1 MKKLLSLLVA
11 VTLACTVTGA
21 CAVAEEAHEAVTML
35 AYWSWDTAAF
45 EAAFREAY
53 PEVNLNVVTIATN
66 NMSEYFKLSLANGD
80 IPDIYVSTLLPDE
93 DLAAQYLIDL
103 SGEEFINAYRESA
116 LNEVDMGG
124 AIYVLP
130 GPATINGLVYNKTL
144 VDQYNITLPTSFE
157 EMVALK
163 DVVAQIDTNPDLQKF
178 YDANEAKYAPF
189 NITLND
195 KVEVMAAR
203 MDLDGHIWN
212 LFWNLGATDF
222 FGTPDGEQWKE
233 DFLDGKATAVGHLE
247 GVMQIFQDYIDAGFI
262 EAQYI
267 GNNWANPTFMIG
279 GALIHSCSSWTVA
292 HWESADYGT
301 WDYGIMPF
309 LAEEGGDNML
319 CTNTSRYYGLSKAL
333 ESDPRKLADAKKVLA
348 FLSTPEGQRAWAT
361 TGYGTEKEQVNDTY
375 YSPISATSIPEG
387 SFLKEVEDLLND
399 GYVQPL
405 VSCYGPWEDIVTSFA
420 DVLYE
425 VVRGNMTGDE
435 ALAELDR
442 INQERLT
449 TGGVY
454 VAESA
459 DTLDQAET
467 AKLVGIAMGQAV
479 NADAALVS
487 VCSLTDCHTAN
498 AAGIMAPL
506 YAGHITESVVNM
518 ITPNFSSAVQ
528 TVTMTGAE
536 LKALAA
542 AGLQV
547 NGETFP
553 YTLTV
558 KGSAEP
564 DDAAVYTVAFVSGG
578 MPEAM
583 KEQAVSAEVTGQAA
597 VLNYVQQLG
606 TVSAAQ
612 LVW

>member
-11 VTLACTVTGA
+11 VTLACTMTGA
-21 CAVAEEAHEAVTML
+21 CAVAEEAHKAVTML

-163 DVVAQIDTNPDLQKF
+163 DVVAQIDANPDLQKF

-189 NITLND
+189 NITLSD

-333 ESDPRKLADAKKVLA
+333 ESDPQKLADAKKVLA
-348 FLSTPEGQRAWAT
+348 FLSTPEGQQAWAT

-558 KGSAEP
+558 KGGAEP
-564 DDAAVYTVAFVSGG
+564 DDAAVYTVAFISGG

-612 LVW
+612 LLW

>member
-1 MKKLLSLLVA
+1 MKKLLSILLS
-11 VTLACTVTGA
+11 LAMLCAMFTG
-21 CAVAEEAHEAVTML
+21 CAVAEQIHEPVTML
-35 AYWSWDTAAF
+35 SYWSWDSAAF

-53 PEVNLNVVTIATN
+53 PEVELNVVTIATN

-80 IPDIYVSTLLPDE
+80 IPDIYVTTILPDE
-93 DLAAQYLIDL
+93 DNAAQYLIDL
-103 SGEEFINAYRESA
+103 SGESFINAYREST

-130 GPATINGLVYNKTL
+130 GPATVSGLVYNRTL
-144 VDQYNITLPTSFE
+144 VDRYGITLPQSFE
-157 EMVALK
+157 DMVALK
-163 DVVAQIDTNPDLQKF
+163 DTVAQLDANADLQKF
-178 YDANEAKYAPF
+178 YDANEAKYAAF
-189 NITLND
+189 DITVDD

-212 LFWNLGATDF
+212 LFWNLGATGF
-222 FGTPDGEQWKE
+222 LGTPDGEQWKE
-233 DFLDGKATAVGHLE
+233 DFLDGKATAVGNLE
-247 GVMQIFQDYIDAGFI
+247 SVMQIFLDYINAGFI
-262 EAQYI
+262 EAEYI

-279 GALIHSCSSWTVA
+279 GALLHSCSSWTLA
-292 HWESADYGT
+292 HWDSADYGS
-301 WDYGIMPF
+301 WDYGIIPF
-309 LAEEGGDNML
+309 LAEEGGDNVL
-319 CTNTSRYYGLSKAL
+319 CTNTSRYYGLSRAL
-333 ESDPRKLADAKKVLA
+333 EGNEQKLADAKKVLA
-348 FLSTPEGQRAWAT
+348 FLSTPEGQTAWAT
-361 TGYGTEKEQVNDTY
+361 TGYGTDRQQVNDTY
-375 YSPISATSIPEG
+375 YSPIAATSILEG
-387 SFLKEVEDLLND
+387 SFLKEVEDLLD
-399 GYVQPL
+399 EGYVQPL

-425 VVRGNMTGDE
+425 VVRGNVTGDE

-454 VAESA
+454 IAEAAES
-459 DTLDQAET
+459 LGQENT
-467 AKLVGIAMGQAV
+467 ARLVGIAIGRAA

-528 TVTMTGAE
+528 TVTLTGAE
-536 LKALAA
+536 LKAVAA
-542 AGLQV
+542 EGLTV

-553 YTLTV
+553 YTLV
-558 KGSAEP
+558 LKGGAQPE
-564 DDAAVYTVAFVSGG
+564 DDVSYTVAFVSGG
-578 MPEAM
+578 VPESL
-583 KEQAVSAEVTGQAA
+583 KEQAAGAEVTGQAA
-597 VLNYVQQLG
+597 VRTYVEQLG
-606 TVSAAQ
+606 TVSTGK

>member
-1 MKKLLSLLVA
+1 
-11 VTLACTVTGA
+11 
-21 CAVAEEAHEAVTML
+21 
-35 AYWSWDTAAF
+35 
-45 EAAFREAY
+45 
-53 PEVNLNVVTIATN
+53 
-66 NMSEYFKLSLANGD
+66 
-80 IPDIYVSTLLPDE
+80 
-93 DLAAQYLIDL
+93 
-103 SGEEFINAYRESA
+103 
-116 LNEVDMGG
+116 
-124 AIYVLP
+124 
-130 GPATINGLVYNKTL
+130 
-144 VDQYNITLPTSFE
+144 
-157 EMVALK
+157 
-163 DVVAQIDTNPDLQKF
+163 
-178 YDANEAKYAPF
+178 
-189 NITLND
+189 
-195 KVEVMAAR
+195 
-203 MDLDGHIWN
+203 
-212 LFWNLGATDF
+212 
-222 FGTPDGEQWKE
+222 
-233 DFLDGKATAVGHLE
+233 
-247 GVMQIFQDYIDAGFI
+247 
-262 EAQYI
+262 
-267 GNNWANPTFMIG
+267 
-279 GALIHSCSSWTVA
+279 
-292 HWESADYGT
+292 
-301 WDYGIMPF
+301 MPF
-309 LAEEGGDNML
+309 LAEDGGDNML

-333 ESDPRKLADAKKVLA
+333 ESDPQKLADAKKVLA

-459 DTLDQAET
+459 DTLDQSET
-467 AKLVGIAMGQAV
+467 AKLVGIAIGQAV

-558 KGSAEP
+558 KGGIEP

-583 KEQAVSAEVTGQAA
+583 KEQAVSGEVTGQAA

>member
-1 MKKLLSLLVA
+1 MKKLLSILLAMTMV
-11 VTLACTVTGA
+11 CTMSAGCVS
-21 CAVAEEAHEAVTML
+21 AEATHEPITML

-45 EAAFREAY
+45 EAAFHEAY
-53 PEVNLNVVTIATN
+53 PEVELNVVTIATN
-66 NMSEYFKLSLANGD
+66 NMSEYFKLSLQNGD
-80 IPDIYVSTLLPDE
+80 IPDIYVTTVMPDE
-93 DLAAQYLIDL
+93 DLAAQYLVDL
-103 SGEEFINAYRESA
+103 SGEAFINAYRESA

-144 VDQYNITLPTSFE
+144 VERYGITLPQSFE
-157 EMVALK
+157 EMVTLK

-189 NITLND
+189 DITID
-195 KVEVMAAR
+195 SKVQVMAAR

-222 FGTPDGEQWKE
+222 LGTPDGEQWKE
-233 DFLDGKATAVGHLE
+233 DFLDGKATAVGSLE
-247 GVMQIFQDYIDAGFI
+247 SVMQLFEDYVDAGFVQ
-262 EAQYI
+262 AQYI

-309 LAEEGGDNML
+309 LAEDGGDNML

-333 ESDPRKLADAKKVLA
+333 ESDPQKLEDAKKVLA
-348 FLSTPEGQRAWAT
+348 FLSTPEGQKAWAT

-375 YSPISATSIPEG
+375 YSPITATSIPEG
-387 SFLKEVEDLLND
+387 SFLKEVEDLLD
-399 GYVQPL
+399 EGYVQPL

-420 DVLYE
+420 DVLYS
-425 VVRGNMTGDE
+425 VVRGELSGEE

-454 VAESA
+454 VAQS
-459 DTLDQAET
+459 AET
-467 AKLVGIAMGQAV
+467 LTQAQTAELVGIAIGEATG
-479 NADAALVS
+479 ADAALVS

-506 YAGHITESVVNM
+506 YAGPITESVVNM
-518 ITPNFSSAVQ
+518 ITPSFSSMVQ

-536 LKALAA
+536 LKAIAA
-542 AGLQV
+542 VGLEV
-547 NGETFP
+547 NGEVFP
-553 YTLTV
+553 YTLAL

-564 DDAAVYTVAFVSGG
+564 ADDATCTVAFISGG
-578 MPEAM
+578 VPAEL
-583 KEQAVSAEVTGQAA
+583 KDQAAAAEVNGQAA
-597 VLNYVQQLG
+597 VLAYVEQLG
-606 TVSAAQ
+606 TVSAEQ

>member
-1 MKKLLSLLVA
+1 MKKLLSMLL
-11 VTLACTVTGA
+11 TLTIICTLFAG
-21 CAVAEEAHEAVTML
+21 CGLAEEAHEPVTML

-45 EAAFREAY
+45 EAAFHEAY

-66 NMSEYFKLSLANGD
+66 NMSEYFKLSLQNGD
-80 IPDIYVSTLLPDE
+80 IPDIYVTTVLPDE
-93 DLAAQYLIDL
+93 SYASQYLIDL

-144 VDQYNITLPTSFE
+144 VEQYDITLPQSFE

-163 DVVAQIDTNPDLQKF
+163 DTVAQIDANPDLQKF
-178 YDANEAKYAPF
+178 YDANEARYASF
-189 NITLND
+189 GITVDD

-212 LFWNLGATDF
+212 LFWNLGATGF
-222 FGTPDGEQWKE
+222 LGTPDGELWKE
-233 DFLDGKATAVGHLE
+233 DFLAGKATAVGNLE
-247 GVMQIFQDYIDAGFI
+247 SVMQIFEDYIDAGFI
-262 EAQYI
+262 EAEYI

-309 LAEEGGDNML
+309 LAEEDGDNML
-319 CTNTSRYYGLSKAL
+319 CTNTSRYYGLSKSL
-333 ESDPRKLADAKKVLA
+333 ESDPQKLADAEKVLA
-348 FLSTPEGQRAWAT
+348 FLSTPEGQTAWAT

-375 YSPISATSIPEG
+375 YSPITATSIPEG

-425 VVRGNMTGDE
+425 VVRGNMTGEE

-454 VAESA
+454 IAESA
-459 DTLDQAET
+459 ETLDQEET
-467 AKLVGIAMGQAV
+467 AKLVGIAIGEAAH
-479 NADAALVS
+479 ADAALVS

-498 AAGIMAPL
+498 SAGIMAPL

-518 ITPNFSSAVQ
+518 ITPNFSGAVQ
-528 TVTMTGAE
+528 TVTLSGPA
-536 LKALAA
+536 LKELAA
-542 AGLQV
+542 AGLEV
-547 NGETFP
+547 GGETFP
-553 YTLTV
+553 YTLV
-558 KGSAEP
+558 MKDGIEP
-564 DDAAVYTVAFVSGG
+564 DDDSAYIVAFISGG
-578 MPEAM
+578 MPEDL
-583 KEQAVSAEVTGQAA
+583 KDQAIAAEVTGQAA
-597 VLNYVQQLG
+597 VKDLVERLG
-606 TVSAAQ
+606 TVSADA

>member
-1 MKKLLSLLVA
+1 MKKLCSILIALSMLC
-11 VTLACTVTGA
+11 TLFTGGA
-21 CAVAEEAHEAVTML
+21 MAEETHEAITML

-45 EAAFREAY
+45 EAAFHEAY

-80 IPDIYVSTLLPDE
+80 IPDIYVSTVLPE
-93 DLAAQYLIDL
+93 EELAARYLIDL
-103 SGEEFINAYRESA
+103 SEEEFINAYRESA
-116 LNEVDMGG
+116 LDEVAMDG

-130 GPATINGLVYNKTL
+130 GPASISGLVYNKTL
-144 VDQYNITLPTSFE
+144 VEQYDITLPQSFE
-157 EMVALK
+157 DMVALK

-178 YDANEAKYAPF
+178 YDANEAKYAPY
-189 NITLND
+189 NITVDD
-195 KVEVMAAR
+195 KVQVMAAR
-203 MDLDGHIWN
+203 MHLDGHIWN

-222 FGTPDGEQWKE
+222 FGTPDGEQWKK
-233 DFLDGKATAVGHLE
+233 DFLNGEATAVGNLE
-247 GVMQIFQDYIDAGFI
+247 SVMQVFQDYIDAGFI
-262 EAQYI
+262 EAEYI

-309 LAEEGGDNML
+309 LAEDGGDNML
-319 CTNTSRYYGLSKAL
+319 CTYTSRYYGLSKML
-333 ESDPRKLADAKKVLA
+333 EGNEQKLADAKKVLA
-348 FLSTPEGQRAWAT
+348 FLSTPEGQQAWAT

-375 YSPISATSIPEG
+375 YSPITATSIPEG
-387 SFLKEVEDLLND
+387 SFLKEVEDLLD
-399 GYVQPL
+399 EGYVQPL

-425 VVRGNMTGDE
+425 VVRGNMTGEE

-454 VAESA
+454 IAESPE
-459 DTLDQAET
+459 TLDQET
-467 AKLVGIAMGQAV
+467 TARLVDIAIGEATG
-479 NADAALVS
+479 ADAAMVS

-506 YAGHITESVVNM
+506 YAGHISESTVTM
-518 ITPNFSSAVQ
+518 ITPNYSSAVQ
-528 TVTMTGAE
+528 TVTMTGKE
-536 LKALAA
+536 LKEAVA
-542 AGLQV
+542 AGLDV

-553 YTLTV
+553 YVLV
-558 KGSAEP
+558 MKGGAEP
-564 DDAAVYTVAFVSGG
+564 AEDAAYTVAFISGNV
-578 MPEAM
+578 PEAM
-583 KEQAVSAEVTGQAA
+583 KEQAVTTEVKGNAA
-597 VLNYVQQLG
+597 VSAYVQQLG
-606 TVSAAQ
+606 TVSADK
-612 LVW
+612 LDW